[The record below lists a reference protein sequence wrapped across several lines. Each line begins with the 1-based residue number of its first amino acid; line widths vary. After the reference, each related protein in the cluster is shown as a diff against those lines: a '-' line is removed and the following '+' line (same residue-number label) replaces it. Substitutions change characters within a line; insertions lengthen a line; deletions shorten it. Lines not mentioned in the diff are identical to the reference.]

1 MHGLTEDVEE
11 LLREKITRLHF
22 ELWPCVVRES
32 LWVGGDVFELR
43 VEAAVSVARVS
54 SWHVWETR

>member
-11 LLREKITRLHF
+11 LLREKLTRLRF
-22 ELWPCVVRES
+22 QLWPCVVRKS
-32 LWVGGDVFELR
+32 LWAGGDVFELR
-43 VEAAVSVARVS
+43 DEAAVSVARVS